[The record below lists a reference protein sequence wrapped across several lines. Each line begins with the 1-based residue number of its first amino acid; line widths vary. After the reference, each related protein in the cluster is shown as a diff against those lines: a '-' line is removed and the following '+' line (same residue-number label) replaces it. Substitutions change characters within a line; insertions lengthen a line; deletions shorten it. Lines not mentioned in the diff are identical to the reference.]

1 MTFRDAAAAAG
12 IHERTLRRWY
22 KEDPGFK
29 ATVEELRAEAVALAV
44 AKLSGSMAGA
54 ADTLTRLLGSRSEVV
69 RLRASKAILDAA
81 LKVREREELERRL
94 KDLEEKLLAG
104 GPGR

>member
-22 KEDPGFK
+22 KYDPAFK
-29 ATVEELRAEAVALAV
+29 TRVEELRAESVALAV
-44 AKLSGSMAGA
+44 AKLSSSMAGA

-69 RLRASKAILDAA
+69 RLRAGKAILDAA
-81 LKVREREELERRL
+81 LKVRAAEELEERL
-94 KDLEEKLLAG
+94 RALEEKLAG
-104 GPGR
+104 EPGR